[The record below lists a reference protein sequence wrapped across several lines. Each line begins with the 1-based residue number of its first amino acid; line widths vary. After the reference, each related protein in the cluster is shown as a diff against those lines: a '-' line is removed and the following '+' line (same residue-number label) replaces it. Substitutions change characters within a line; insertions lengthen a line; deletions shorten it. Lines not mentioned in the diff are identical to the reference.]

1 MGRNTKSSKKITN
14 DKIYHALGRKYPR
27 LLLEVTRKTP
37 KELIVHIAAPGGQLQ
52 YKIPILKAFHYTMKE
67 LLERKLFLLLPFHI
81 LVYKNRLIGYNE
93 SEEALGELQK
103 IYEDMVESLERLRL
117 VNKLTEDEV
126 TDILKVSAEVVDK
139 VTGKCEKVRKVLG
152 DILRGQAYELPTDRL
167 IRQGA
172 WDMCIGLLKDGVISM
187 AEAAKRLSMTEEE
200 LKSKMS

>member
-1 MGRNTKSSKKITN
+1 MSKT
-14 DKIYHALGRKYPR
+14 
-27 LLLEVTRKTP
+27 
-37 KELIVHIAAPGGQLQ
+37 
-52 YKIPILKAFHYTMKE
+52 
-67 LLERKLFLLLPFHI
+67 LFLLIPFHV

-103 IYEDMVESLERLRL
+103 IYEDMVESLGRLRL

-139 VTGKCEKVRKVLG
+139 VAGKYEKVRKVLG
-152 DILRGQAYELPTDRL
+152 DILREQAYELPTDRL

-200 LKSKMS
+200 LKAKMS